1 MKNIVRIIC
10 SVMLL
15 FVTFTAV
22 EQNYADAS
30 FGCDDADYSLAG
42 TTKKGTIT
50 IDPREGGCTDPP
62 GTGGDLDPGTGTGD
76 DTGEDPGT
84 GEDLPVGEEVFLG
97 EFVEFTNELGE
108 TVTEPY
114 SPELI
119 RELETINNQKG
130 DQLNCIACVGDFTYY
145 TYKVYNQG
153 ITKSWSYLSN
163 PYFIISIA
171 RGATYKSSIERTTTI
186 SASYSGSIPSKS
198 AVNQTFGLTASGS
211 KTIKFEVSLSG
222 PSGNYNSRDFYY
234 KKGRHTYKVKTVK
247 SKKNKSGKVL
257 SSSTYY
263 GYVGKPAVKH
273 YSVDTK

>member
-1 MKNIVRIIC
+1 MKNIVKILC

-15 FVTFTAV
+15 FVAFVTV
-22 EQNYADAS
+22 EPKYAEAS
-30 FGCDDADYSLAG
+30 FGCEDTQYSLSDTG
-42 TTKKGTIT
+42 KKGTIT
-50 IDPREGGCTDPP
+50 LDPREGGCTDPP
-62 GTGGDLDPGTGTGD
+62 GTGGDVDPGTGEDPDPG
-76 DTGEDPGT
+76 TGEDPGT
-84 GEDLPVGEEVFLG
+84 PVEEEIFLG
-97 EFVEFTNELGE
+97 EFVEYTNELGV

-119 RELETINNQKG
+119 TELEAKSESNQKG
-130 DQLNCIACVGDFTYY
+130 DQLDCIACVGDFTYY
-145 TYKVYNQG
+145 SYKVYNQG

-171 RGATYKSSIERTTTI
+171 RGATYKSSIQKSTTI
-186 SASYSGSIPSKS
+186 SASYSGTIPSKS
-198 AVNQTFGLTASGS
+198 AVNQTFGLSASGT
-211 KTIKFEVSLSG
+211 KTITFEVSLSG
-222 PSGNYNSRDFYY
+222 PSGKYNSRDFYY

-273 YSVDTK
+273 YSVDTY